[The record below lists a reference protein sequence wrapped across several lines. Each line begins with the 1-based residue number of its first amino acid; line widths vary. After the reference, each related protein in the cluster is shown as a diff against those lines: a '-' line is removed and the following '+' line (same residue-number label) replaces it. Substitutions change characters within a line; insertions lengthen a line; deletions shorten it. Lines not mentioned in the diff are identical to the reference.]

1 MKNLSVANELVV
13 SYIKN
18 PNLNIDDFKVV
29 NNSRLM
35 NVVFKQIWNQN
46 DLTIRESFYAI
57 FFNPKLDVVGY
68 RKIGDGSVD
77 AVMVDMRIIF
87 SSALLANA
95 THIAVAHNHPS
106 GSLKPSSADLNLTQ
120 QIVSASKVLNISF
133 LDHLIITEDDYY
145 SFRDEGN
152 I

>member
-13 SYIKN
+13 SYVKN
-18 PNLNIDDFKVV
+18 PNLNIEDFKVV

-68 RKIGDGSVD
+68 RKIGDGSLD

>member
-13 SYIKN
+13 SYVKN
-18 PNLNIDDFKVV
+18 PNLNIEDFKVV

-68 RKIGDGSVD
+68 RKIGDGSLD

-106 GSLKPSSADLNLTQ
+106 GSLKPSSADFNLTQ

>member
-13 SYIKN
+13 SYVKN
-18 PNLNIDDFKVV
+18 PNLNIEDFKVV

-120 QIVSASKVLNISF
+120 QIISASKVLNISF

>member
-13 SYIKN
+13 SYVKN

-68 RKIGDGSVD
+68 RKIGDGSLD

>member
-13 SYIKN
+13 SYVKN

>member
-13 SYIKN
+13 SYVKN

-106 GSLKPSSADLNLTQ
+106 GSLKPSRADLNLTQ

>member
-13 SYIKN
+13 SYVKN
-18 PNLNIDDFKVV
+18 PNLNIEDFKVV

-68 RKIGDGSVD
+68 RKIGDGSLD

-95 THIAVAHNHPS
+95 THMAVAHNHPS